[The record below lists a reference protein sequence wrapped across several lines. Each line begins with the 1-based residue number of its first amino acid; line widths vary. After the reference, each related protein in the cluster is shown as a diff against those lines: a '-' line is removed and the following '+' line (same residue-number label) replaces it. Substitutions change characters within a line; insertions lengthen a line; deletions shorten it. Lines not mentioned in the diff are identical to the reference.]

1 MEILGLV
8 ENMSGLLCPHCGK
21 MIDVFK
27 TSGGML
33 TARAEGLWLLGSLPI
48 EPEVVHQGD
57 IGSISM
63 LDNDQI
69 AFTREFNRLVE
80 GIIARDSKETAFHS

>member
-1 MEILGLV
+1 
-8 ENMSGLLCPHCGK
+8 MSGLLCPHCGK

-33 TARAEGLWLLGSLPI
+33 TARAEGLRLLGSLPI
-48 EPEVVHQGD
+48 EPEVIHQRD

-80 GIIARDSKETAFHS
+80 GIIARDSKEAAFHS